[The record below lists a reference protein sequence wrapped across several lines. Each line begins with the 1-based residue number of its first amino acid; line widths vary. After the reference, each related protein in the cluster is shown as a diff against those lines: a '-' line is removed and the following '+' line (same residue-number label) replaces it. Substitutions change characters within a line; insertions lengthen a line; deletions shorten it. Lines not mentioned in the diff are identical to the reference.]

1 MASIVALSLDNASY
15 VSDILKGGRTLI
27 PREQREVAIATGLNR
42 TQQYL
47 YVLLPQMFRVMLPQL
62 GTRLVHNFK
71 NTTLCMAI
79 AAPELMWSALQVESL
94 TYKPIEI
101 IIFSTFFYITLSII
115 MASIVI
121 LLERRMKMDATSI
134 IRSRI

>member
-1 MASIVALSLDNASY
+1 M
-15 VSDILKGGRTLI
+15 
-27 PREQREVAIATGLNR
+27 GLNR

-47 YVLLPQMFRVMLPQL
+47 YVLLPQMFRLMLPQL

-79 AAPELMWSALQVESL
+79 AAPELIWSALQVESL
-94 TYKPIEI
+94 SYKTVEVI
-101 IIFSTFFYITLSII
+101 IIATFFYIIVSVI

-121 LLERRMKMDATSI
+121 LLERRMKLDAASI